1 MSEVNQVFICSA
13 PRSGS
18 TFLDMLLGGHSQIA
32 SLGEVSFLGKV
43 LTLGELC
50 GCGEPVNQCKS
61 WGAIIDRVRQE
72 RGVDLRQTPYGLWQW
87 DTRSWHVTDHAQQ
100 TATYMFASRVRNLWL
115 RFREYAPDAMRPLMP
130 LPPSLARGLENTL
143 YLFDLIRDQWG
154 VQVVV
159 DSSKNLYKALSVYR
173 ARPDSTRIVLLTRD
187 GRGVL
192 YSRMKTGVPIR
203 TSVAAWVAYYSR
215 AQTLLE
221 RHVRPEDRM
230 VVRYEEMATNTGA
243 MLDQLC
249 AFMGVSY
256 EDGMQR
262 LDSGLRHVVNGNQGT
277 KQNSRR
283 LGIRLDEAWRDN
295 LSATDLDYF
304 WKVAGRLAGDLGYKA

>member
-18 TFLDMLLGGHSQIA
+18 TFLDMLLGGHSQIS

-43 LTLGELC
+43 LTLDELC
-50 GCGEPVNQCKS
+50 GCGEQVNRCEA
-61 WGAIIDRVRQE
+61 WGAVLDRIARE
-72 RGVDLRQTPYGLWQW
+72 RNVDLRKTPYGLWQW
-87 DTRSWHVTDHAQQ
+87 DTRSVHVTDHAQQ
-100 TATYMFASRVRNLWL
+100 TAAYLFASRVRNVWL
-115 RFREYAPDAMRPLMP
+115 RFREYAPDGVRPLMP
-130 LPPSLARGLENTL
+130 LPPSLSRGLENTL

-154 VQVVV
+154 TQLVV

-173 ARPDSTRIVLLTRD
+173 ERPESTKIILLTRD

-192 YSRMKTGVPIR
+192 YSRMKTGVPMR
-203 TSVAAWVAYYSR
+203 TSVAAWVKYYAR
-215 AQTLLE
+215 AQALLE
-221 RHVRPEDRM
+221 RHVRPQDRL
-230 VVRYEEMATNTGA
+230 VVRYEEMATNTEY
-243 MLDQLC
+243 MLNSLC
-249 AFMGVSY
+249 DFMGIAY

-262 LDSGLRHVVNGNQGT
+262 LDSGFRHVVNGNQGT
-277 KQNSRR
+277 KNNSR

-304 WKVAGRLAGDLGYKA
+304 WKVAGRLATDLGYKA